1 MDTIDFEERFYNPD
15 TVEEL
20 ATAFVSIIDTVKY
33 LYTLPKEHEDAHFLT
48 DELLDAFQA
57 LADNCDDFT
66 RAHDYYKKAELY
78 TCATQDEINRKTAAR
93 MEAEKTRLGL

>member
-15 TVEEL
+15 TVEDL
-20 ATAFVSIIDTVKY
+20 TSDFVSIIDTVKY

-57 LADNCDDFT
+57 LADICDDFLGAQLLQESRT
-66 RAHDYYKKAELY
+66 LY
-78 TCATQDEINRKTAAR
+78 LCQS
-93 MEAEKTRLGL
+93 G